1 MAGDEVETGGGWGAC
16 LVGLNGT
23 LGQQMGRGWVVVGV
37 TWVGAVGVVGLTA
50 AVLLCVLEA
59 EPRRLAKVEEAA
71 LGLMDAVLRA
81 LLPDRLAEHL
91 GCGLDN
97 LPDRPPP
104 PNLALLAD
112 ANADHAQETNYT
124 NAPTVPPDQPPA

>member
-1 MAGDEVETGGGWGAC
+1 MSEWGEC
-16 LVGLNGT
+16 VVRLNGT
-23 LGQQMGRGWVVVGV
+23 LGEQSGVGWAALGL
-37 TWVGAVGVVGLTA
+37 TWVGAAGVVGLTA
-50 AVLLCVLEA
+50 AVLLCVVEA
-59 EPRRLAKVEEAA
+59 EMGRVGRVEEAA
-71 LGLMDAVLRA
+71 LEVMDAVLRA

-112 ANADHAQETNYT
+112 ANASQLVDTNYT
-124 NAPTVPPDQPPA
+124 NQPTAPPDAPPP